1 MAMASFSRREMLR
14 LVGAFGAMAATRTMT
29 RAAEQEQ
36 AFRPVRLRITDV
48 EVHEIVAPYQD
59 YNARRLVRHRQLGF
73 QARTVYVVRTDRG
86 LEGYGE
92 TGNGP
97 APKREQ
103 FEYLIGRNP
112 FLEFNRVAHL
122 GMSMALYD
130 LLGKYLGIPLWRLIG
145 PQVRTWIPLSAWTM
159 SQPPEGMAKEV
170 VHLSKRGYNWLKFHV
185 DFFQNVVDQTEAMQR
200 VAPPGFRLQYDF
212 NGDESLHTVLPI
224 LKDLEKFP
232 IAGRVEDPIPS
243 GRPADR
249 DEWRLL
255 RQATRLPILSHAPG
269 TDYLIEKAADGCL
282 ISRFPVPEAIRA
294 AHVAEAANAPFM
306 LQHVGGNI
314 TLAFLAHEASVFKM
328 ATLAHIHCSHLWKED
343 VTVETLP
350 VIGGSVKVPK
360 GPGLGVTLD
369 REKLRKLT
377 APQKPKRDR
386 FIVRM
391 KYHNGLTVYLRF
403 VDDPY
408 QAGQRYLDGAGKTV
422 PIEELPNRIP
432 GSGPMYR
439 RPVVTDFWDETGTA
453 EFERIWKRTES
464 GPYWTP
470 M

>member
-1 MAMASFSRREMLR
+1 MLK
-14 LVGAFGAMAATRTMT
+14 LVGAFGAGGTVAASRTKT

-36 AFRPVRLRITDV
+36 AFRPVRLKITDV

-59 YNARRLVRHRQLGF
+59 YNAKRLVRHRQLGF
-73 QARTVYVVRTDRG
+73 QARTVYVIRTDRG

-97 APKREQ
+97 APKREK

-112 FLEFNRVAHL
+112 FLEFNRATHL

-145 PQVRTWIPLSAWTM
+145 PQIRQWIPLSAWTM
-159 SQPPEGMAKEV
+159 SQPPEGMAREA
-170 VHLSKRGYNWLKFHV
+170 VHLSKRGYSWMKFHV
-185 DFFQNVVDQTEAMQR
+185 DFFQNVVDQTEAIQR

-212 NGDESLHTVLPI
+212 NGDQSLGTVMPI
-224 LKDLEKFP
+224 LKELEKFP
-232 IAGRVEDPIPS
+232 VAGRVEDPIS
-243 GRPADR
+243 SSQPADR
-249 DEWRLL
+249 DDWRLL
-255 RQATRLPILSHAPG
+255 REAIRLPILAHAPG
-269 TDYLIEKAADGCL
+269 PGYLVERAADGCL
-282 ISRFPVPEAIRA
+282 FSRFPVPEAIRA
-294 AHVAEAANAPFM
+294 AHIADAAGAPFM

-314 TLAFLAHEASVFKM
+314 TLAFLAHEASVFKR
-328 ATLAHIHCSHLWKED
+328 ATLAHIHCGHLWKDD

-350 VIGGSVKVPK
+350 IVGGSVRVPR
-360 GPGLGVTLD
+360 GPGLGVNLD
-369 REKLRKLT
+369 REKLRKLA
-377 APQKPKRDR
+377 APHKPKRDR

-403 VDDPY
+403 VEDPY
-408 QAGQRYLDGAGKTV
+408 QAGQRYLAGAGQSIA
-422 PIEELPNRIP
+422 IEELPNRIP

-453 EFERIWKRTES
+453 EFEQIWKRTAS
-464 GPYWTP
+464 GPYWTQ
-470 M
+470 

>member
-1 MAMASFSRREMLR
+1 MMASFSRREL
-14 LVGAFGAMAATRTMT
+14 LKLIGVFGAMAATRKTT
-29 RAAEQEQ
+29 NAAEQEQ
-36 AFRPVRLRITDV
+36 AFRPARLKITDV

-59 YNARRLVRHRQLGF
+59 YNAKRLFRHRQLGF
-73 QARTVYVVRTDRG
+73 QSRTVYVIRTDRG

-97 APKREQ
+97 APRQEE
-103 FEYLIGRNP
+103 FAYLIGRNP
-112 FLEFNRVAHL
+112 FLEFNRVTHL

-130 LLGKYLGIPLWRLIG
+130 LLGKYLGVPLSQLIG

-170 VHLSKRGYNWLKFHV
+170 VNLSKRGYNWMKFHV

-224 LKDLEKFP
+224 MKELEKFP
-232 IAGRVEDPIPS
+232 IAGRVEDPIRS
-243 GRPADR
+243 SKPADR
-249 DEWRLL
+249 DDWRLL
-255 RQATRLPILSHAPG
+255 REATRLPILSHAPG
-269 TDYLIEKAADGCL
+269 TDYLIERAADGCL

-328 ATLAHIHCSHLWKED
+328 AKLAHIHCGHLWKDD

-350 VIGGSVKVPK
+350 IVGGSVKVPK

-369 REKLRKLT
+369 REKLGKLT

-403 VDDPY
+403 VEDPY
-408 QAGQRYLDGAGKTV
+408 QAGQRYLNGAGGSV

-453 EFERIWKRTES
+453 EFEQIWKRTES
-464 GPYWTP
+464 GPCWTS
-470 M
+470 